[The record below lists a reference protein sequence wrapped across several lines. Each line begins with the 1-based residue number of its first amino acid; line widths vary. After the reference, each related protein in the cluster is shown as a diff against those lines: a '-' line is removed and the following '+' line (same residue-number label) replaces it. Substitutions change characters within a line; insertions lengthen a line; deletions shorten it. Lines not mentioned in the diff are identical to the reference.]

1 MRAISLKPSQN
12 TRFGKYFLIS
22 MILPFILLFSCQPAG
37 EKEEWISLFN
47 GKNLDG
53 WDIKIAGYE
62 LNENFGNTFRV
73 EDGMLIVAYDEYDTF
88 DDRFGHIFY
97 HQPFSHYKLRLEYRF
112 FGEQVPGGA
121 GWAFRNNGIM
131 FHSQSAESMEFDQH
145 FPVSVEAQLLGGSGE
160 SDRPTG
166 AVCTPGTNIVI
177 DGERRYS
184 HCSPTFK
191 NKTFHGDDWI
201 RFELVVYGDSLVHH
215 IVEGDTVLTYGSL
228 RLEETGLPLGKGYI
242 ALQAESHPTAFR
254 NIEILNLEE
263 D

>member
-1 MRAISLKPSQN
+1 MRTISLKPSQK
-12 TRFGKYFLIS
+12 TKSGMYFLIS
-22 MILPFILLFSCQPAG
+22 LILPFMLLLSCQPAG

-47 GKNLDG
+47 GENLDG

-73 EDGMLIVAYDEYDTF
+73 EDGMLVVAYDEYETF

-121 GWAFRNNGIM
+121 GWAYRNNGVM
-131 FHSQSAESMEFDQH
+131 FHSQSAASMEFDQH
-145 FPVSVEAQLLGGSGE
+145 FPVSVEAQLLGGPGE
-160 SDRPTG
+160 GERPTG
-166 AVCTPGTNIVI
+166 AVCTPGTNVEVN
-177 DGERRYS
+177 GERRYE
-184 HCSPTFK
+184 HCIQPFLS
-191 NKTFHGDDWI
+191 KTFHGDDWVK
-201 RFELVVYGDSLVHH
+201 FELVVYGDSLVHH
-215 IVEGDTVLTYGSL
+215 IVEGDTVFTYGNL

-254 NIEILNLEE
+254 NIEILVMDEE
-263 D
+263 

>member
-1 MRAISLKPSQN
+1 MRTISLKPSQK
-12 TRFGKYFLIS
+12 TRFGMYFMIS
-22 MILPFILLFSCQPAG
+22 LILPFMLLLSCQPAG

-47 GKNLDG
+47 GENLDG

-73 EDGMLIVAYDEYDTF
+73 QDGMLVVAYDEYETF

-121 GWAFRNNGIM
+121 GWAYRNNGVM
-131 FHSQSAESMEFDQH
+131 FHSQSAASMEFDQH
-145 FPVSVEAQLLGGSGE
+145 FPVSVEAQLLGGPGE
-160 SDRPTG
+160 GERPTG
-166 AVCTPGTNIVI
+166 AVCTPGTNVEVN
-177 DGERRYS
+177 GERRYE
-184 HCSPTFK
+184 HCIQPFLS
-191 NKTFHGDDWI
+191 KTFHGDDWVK
-201 RFELVVYGDSLVHH
+201 FELVVYGDSLVHH
-215 IVEGDTVLTYGSL
+215 IVEGDTVFTYGNL

-254 NIEILNLEE
+254 NIEILVMDEE
-263 D
+263 

>member
-1 MRAISLKPSQN
+1 MRTISLKPSQK
-12 TRFGKYFLIS
+12 TRSGMYFMTS
-22 MILPFILLFSCQPAG
+22 FILPFMLLLSCQPAG

-47 GKNLDG
+47 GENLDG

-73 EDGMLIVAYDEYDTF
+73 QDGMLVVAYDEYETF

-121 GWAFRNNGIM
+121 GWAYRNNGVM
-131 FHSQSAESMEFDQH
+131 FHSQSAASMEFDQH
-145 FPVSVEAQLLGGSGE
+145 FPVSVEAQLLGGPGE
-160 SDRPTG
+160 GERPTG
-166 AVCTPGTNIVI
+166 AVCTPGTNVEVN
-177 DGERRYS
+177 GERRYE
-184 HCSPTFK
+184 HCIQPFLS
-191 NKTFHGDDWI
+191 KTFHGDDWVK
-201 RFELVVYGDSLVHH
+201 FELVVYGDSLVHH
-215 IVEGDTVLTYGSL
+215 IVEGDTVFTYGNL

-254 NIEILNLEE
+254 NIEILVMDEE
-263 D
+263 